1 MGDTSKWNY
10 TLGHTEKYFKIIINL
25 EKMMGN
31 EELTNGRHLLKM
43 LVKQRIST
51 EGGIQAVIELR
62 GKRDVAIGYVKS
74 MACQV
79 VKRNED

>member
-1 MGDTSKWNY
+1 MIHQSKWNH
-10 TLGHTEKYFKIIINL
+10 TSQHTEKHFITIINL

-43 LVKQRIST
+43 LVKQRIRT
-51 EGGIQAVIELR
+51 KGGIQAVIESR
-62 GKRDVAIGYVKS
+62 GKRDVAIHYVKS

-79 VKRNED
+79 VKGSEN